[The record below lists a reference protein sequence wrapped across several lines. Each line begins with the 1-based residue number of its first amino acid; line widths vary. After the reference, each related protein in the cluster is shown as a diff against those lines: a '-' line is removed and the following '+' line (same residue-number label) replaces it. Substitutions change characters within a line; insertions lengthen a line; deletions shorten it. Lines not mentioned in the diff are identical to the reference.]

1 MEENFAK
8 EWEKLHAAY
17 EIKAYKLFYKEFKS
31 KIKSIPFENFTKEN
45 YILLIAAN
53 LIEKDIEIILRKVW
67 YSVGVTHGTLIEK
80 KLNNLKKGSPPLFSE
95 LFQKFILDFISKFG
109 GTKIKSISDTLVQAL
124 ILEFKKGLEEN
135 LSIRQIVAKIK
146 RNANNGNLLK
156 YQILRIARTETT
168 FASNNATYLVG
179 QNSNLVLNK
188 VWIGRNDGRER
199 DTHIAANNTEVGLNE
214 RFKIGSDEMLHPGD
228 HSGRASN
235 VINCRCTI
243 AYKPKRD
250 QNGLLI
256 FK

>member
-17 EIKAYKLFYKEFKS
+17 EMKAYKLFYKEFKS
-31 KIKSIPFENFTKEN
+31 KIKNIPFENFTKEN

-156 YQILRIARTETT
+156 YQI
-168 FASNNATYLVG
+168 
-179 QNSNLVLNK
+179 SNLVLNK
-188 VWIGRNDGRER
+188 VWIGRNDGRES
-199 DTHIAANNTEVGLNE
+199 DTHIAANDTEVGLNE